1 MERIKLSETV
11 ELSRIIYG
19 MWRLTDDCDVS
30 IKHVRKKIDLCLD
43 QGITTIDQ
51 ADIYG
56 NYGAEKIF
64 GKVLKSDNSLRSRLE
79 IITKCG
85 IVAPCG
91 KFSSEKTKYY
101 DTSKKHLEYSVECS
115 LKDMGIDYIDLLL
128 IHRPDP
134 FMNPYETATTLDRL
148 ISSGKVKSVGTSNF
162 KPWDWSLL
170 QSCMSN
176 KLLTNQIEFS
186 LIHHEPLTNGD
197 LSFHTTGGTSIMA
210 WSPLGGGKI
219 MTRKGELFNTLLQT
233 ASEYHSDPGTVAL
246 AWVLSHP
253 SKILPVV
260 GTNNLERISK
270 ISCGLNIKMDRRTW
284 YELYVKAMGKD
295 VA

>member
-1 MERIKLSETV
+1 MERIKLSETI
-11 ELSRIIYG
+11 ELSRVIYG
-19 MWRLTDDCDVS
+19 MWRLTDDNDVS
-30 IKHVRKKIDLCLD
+30 MEHVRKKIDLCLD
-43 QGITTIDQ
+43 QGVTTIDQ

-56 NYGAEKIF
+56 DYRAEEIF
-64 GKVLKSDNSLRSRLE
+64 GKVLKSDSSLRNRIE

-91 KFSSEKTKYY
+91 KYCNEKTKYY

-115 LKDMGIDYIDLLL
+115 LENMGIDYIDLLL

-134 FMNPYETATTLDRL
+134 FMDPQETGTTLDKL
-148 ISSGKVKSVGTSNF
+148 ISSGKVKAVGTSNF

-186 LIHHEPLTNGD
+186 LMHHEPLTNGD
-197 LSFHTTGGTSIMA
+197 LSFHTAGGTSIMA

-219 MTRKGELFNTLLQT
+219 LTRKGELFNTLVQT
-233 ASEYHSDPGTVAL
+233 AREYDTDPATVAI
-246 AWVLSHP
+246 AWVLAHP
-253 SKILPVV
+253 SNILPVV
-260 GTNNLERISK
+260 GTNKLERISK
-270 ISCGLNIKMDRRTW
+270 INHGLNIKMDRRTW

-295 VA
+295 VP